1 MRQRITYYS
10 RTAQDITSFELSEDM
25 TIRTEFK
32 SDHVNVSVTDNET
45 GKTRKI
51 AELLVRNENQT
62 FLRKL
67 LATSFRTLPQTTLEA
82 MILSSFR
89 KSRKNGEETFVVEK
103 STGSWQ
109 ICLNE
114 VIGITKE
121 ELGVCV
127 ELLYEEKMNSK

>member
-25 TIRTEFK
+25 TIRTDFK

-127 ELLYEEKMNSK
+127 ELLYEEKMNSR